1 MKNKQIVYLI
11 ILLSL
16 ASFVSAY
23 TYLGESSIGW
33 VFNTTQEDKN
43 IQVNMAEIEDN
54 ILEINITQRTNVPQG
69 YQYHLAICNITGLDG
84 FTYNNDDAPYGRL
97 TDYNLP
103 ETWCSETNGYGFPLI
118 INSQILPLSFRISIP
133 DKILKKLP
141 HFMIYSGD
149 STEIIDVS
157 AASEATK
164 LNMNEN
170 IVRDS
175 KGNLYA
181 TYLGEGND
189 LWYSKSSAGAM
200 GWQSKELIEGSFA
213 TPGILVDDNN
223 NISIYYTDTSGFK
236 VIKMINSTDG
246 GGNFSSPSTIFADMV
261 GSYEYPSCAIDSN
274 DLIHCCAILD
284 NQYLHY
290 ANSTAWS
297 KTTVNGNSTDDTDW
311 CDIELDSNN
320 IVYIA
325 ALGTDDYDIDLW
337 TSKNGWGSANRIT
350 VDEDVYSIFGGEKD
364 VYPHAPSIAIDDD
377 NNVYIAY
384 SDKGDLTIA
393 NSSADHITDFTIL
406 GIDSSGSYSPDI
418 AANNLEEL
426 HILYHDKT
434 SIKSTIK
441 LYHANSSDKGVS
453 WTYRQEL
460 QDKSGYPSIA
470 DTNHPRSNRLTNN
483 LRYVFT
489 NTSASVLYDYLSISH
504 IATEGEGRE
513 AIEEGFLNTLISGY
527 GNYTDQQVY
536 IRNITNGQ
544 QLGLFDKVA
553 VKENQTWAVNYVTS
567 GESFENMVNITPVFY
582 TLEMENLYYHEIL
595 EMVEDFIEGTE

>member
-1 MKNKQIVYLI
+1 MKNKSIIYIV

-23 TYLGESSIGW
+23 TDLGESSVEW
-33 VFNTTQEDKN
+33 VFNTTQEDNN

-69 YQYHLAICNITGLDG
+69 YQYHLAICNIEGLDR
-84 FTYNNDDAPYGRL
+84 FTYNNNDAPYGRL
-97 TDYNLP
+97 VDYNLP
-103 ETWCSETNGYGFPLI
+103 ETWCSETDGYGFPLI

-133 DKILKKLP
+133 DETLKKLP
-141 HFMIYSGD
+141 HFILYSGD
-149 STEIIDVS
+149 STEIVDVS

-164 LNMNEN
+164 LNTNEN

-181 TYLGEGND
+181 TYLGEGDD
-189 LWYSKSSAGAM
+189 LWYSKYSIAVM
-200 GWQSKELIEGSFA
+200 NWQSRELIEGSFA
-213 TPGILVDDNN
+213 TPGILVDSKN
-223 NISIYYTDTSGFK
+223 NISIYYAETTGFNE
-236 VIKMINSTDG
+236 IKMINSTNSGD
-246 GGNFSSPSTIFADMV
+246 NFSSPSTIFADMV

-274 DLIHCCAILD
+274 NIIHCCAILD
-284 NQYLHY
+284 DQYLHY

-311 CDIELDSNN
+311 CDIEVDING

-325 ALGTDDYDIDLW
+325 GLGTDDYDIDLW
-337 TSKNGWGSANRIT
+337 TSKNGWGSDNRIT
-350 VDEDVYSIFGGEKD
+350 IDEDVFSIFGGEGA

-384 SDKGDLTIA
+384 SDQGDLTLA
-393 NSSADHITDFTIL
+393 NSSANHITDFTIL
-406 GIDSSGSYSPDI
+406 EIDSSASYSPDI

-434 SIKSTIK
+434 AVKSSIK

-453 WTYRQEL
+453 WAYRQEL
-460 QDKSGYPSIA
+460 HDVSGYPSIA
-470 DTNHPRSNRLTNN
+470 DTNHPRANRLTNT

-504 IATEGEGRE
+504 RATEEEGRE
-513 AIEEGFLNTLISGY
+513 AIEEGFLNSLISGY

-544 QLGLFDKVA
+544 QLGSFDKVA
-553 VKENQTWAVNYVTS
+553 VKENQTWVVNYVTS

-595 EMVEDFIEGTE
+595 EIVEELVEGT

>member
-1 MKNKQIVYLI
+1 MKNKLIFIV

-16 ASFVSAY
+16 TSFVSAY

-54 ILEINITQRTNVPQG
+54 ILEININQRTNVPQG
-69 YQYHLAICNITGLDG
+69 YQYHLAICNIEGLDG
-84 FTYNNDDAPYGRL
+84 FTYNNNDAPYGRL
-97 TDYNLP
+97 VDYNLP
-103 ETWCSETNGYGFPLI
+103 GTWCSETNGYGFPLI
-118 INSQILPLSFRISIP
+118 INSQTLPLSFRISIP
-133 DKILKKLP
+133 DEMLKKLP
-141 HFMIYSGD
+141 HFILYSGD
-149 STEIIDVS
+149 STEIVDVS
-157 AASEATK
+157 AASEATR

-175 KGNLYA
+175 EGSLHA
-181 TYLGEGND
+181 TYLGEGED
-189 LWYSKSSAGAM
+189 LWYSKYSIAVM
-200 GWQSKELIEGSFA
+200 NWQSKELIEGNFA
-213 TPGILVDDNN
+213 TPGIIVDSNN
-223 NISIYYTDTSGFK
+223 NIFIYYAVTSGFK
-236 VIKMINSTDG
+236 YIKMVNSSDS
-246 GGNFSSPSTIFADMV
+246 GGNFSSPYNIFTHMTD
-261 GSYEYPSCAIDSN
+261 SYAYPSCAIDS
-274 DLIHCCAILD
+274 DDVIHCCAILD

-297 KTTVNGNSTDDTDW
+297 KTVVNGNSTDDTDW
-311 CDIELDSNN
+311 CDIEIDSNN

-325 ALGTDDYDIDLW
+325 GLGTDDYDIDLW
-337 TSKNGWGSANRIT
+337 TSSNGWGSSNRIT
-350 VDEDVYSIFGGEKD
+350 VDEDVFSIVGGGSAVYS
-364 VYPHAPSIAIDDD
+364 HAPSIAIDDD

-384 SDKGDLTIA
+384 SDQGDLTMA
-393 NSSADHITDFTIL
+393 NSSSDHITDFTIL
-406 GIDSSGSYSPDI
+406 EIDSSESYSPDI

-434 SIKSTIK
+434 SIKSTIR
-441 LYHANSSDKGVS
+441 LYHANSSDKGAT
-453 WTYRQEL
+453 WTFREEL
-460 QDKSGYPSIA
+460 HNVSGYPSIA
-470 DTNHPRSNRLTNN
+470 DTNHPGSNRLTNN

-504 IATEGEGRE
+504 IATENEGRE
-513 AIEEGFLNTLISGY
+513 AIEEGFLNSLISGY

-567 GESFENMVNITPVFY
+567 GESFENIVNITPVFY
-582 TLEMENLYYHEIL
+582 TLEMQNLYYHEIL
-595 EMVEDFIEGTE
+595 EAVEDLIEGTEQ